1 MAKNVAPRGF
11 PRCFRLSACFP
22 SSAREVLSRKSCV
35 IAIPIDANANDVRSH
50 ARNVRSARS
59 ATPVLVS
66 KRQEARER
74 GDTLVVYLARGG
86 REPRSLCS
94 RARCCG
100 NIVDSWP
107 IPSVCGATHDR
118 GSDPM
123 SSCFGRPIVSEASCS
138 CVLGLGTVCL
148 AAALAV
154 SSPPPTHLRLLP
166 RGYPAPV
173 NVGKCKN
180 RRLRVTR
187 RAVAAASGCRCRTAT
202 D

>member
-1 MAKNVAPRGF
+1 MAKNVAPRGL

-59 ATPVLVS
+59 ATAVLVS

-100 NIVDSWP
+100 NTVDSWP
-107 IPSVCGATHDR
+107 ILSLSAASSAPSLCRQVRPTHDR

-123 SSCFGRPIVSEASCS
+123 SSCFGRPIVSEVSCS

-154 SSPPPTHLRLLP
+154 SPPRPIHLR
-166 RGYPAPV
+166 
-173 NVGKCKN
+173 
-180 RRLRVTR
+180 
-187 RAVAAASGCRCRTAT
+187 
-202 D
+202 